1 MKVFALVIALFTSLA
16 VFGQEN
22 SWTVEKRELPLEES
36 FDAGSRVE
44 VVINYENYTTVDY
57 INESESTAVII
68 HHVSVDGIPVS
79 EEKIGPVRFRTKT
92 LEPGEEIQMT
102 HNWEKGHQISFE
114 ITGGKTHIKVKPKKR
129 SI

>member
-1 MKVFALVIALFTSLA
+1 MKVLTLTIALFTSFA

-22 SWTVEKRELPLEES
+22 SWTIEKRELPLDES

-44 VVINYENYTTVDY
+44 VIIDYENYTTVDY
-57 INESESTAVII
+57 VNESEATVVII
-68 HHVSVDGIPVS
+68 HNVSEDGIPVS

-92 LEPGEEIQMT
+92 LKPGEEIQMT
-102 HNWEKGHQISFE
+102 HNWEKGHKISFE